1 MGNLKTELKYSYND
15 ISVVP
20 AIISDVCHRGECNP
34 FVHDN
39 MLPLFTAP
47 MDTVVSRTNYKEFY
61 GAGITPILPRTE
73 DLELRK
79 EYAIN
84 GDWAAFSLQEFI
96 DIFCSEEKKVSNGND
111 IKALIDVANGH
122 MACLYE
128 AVRKAKRI
136 HGRLITI
143 MVGNI
148 ANPETY
154 RVAAEAGVDYVRCGI
169 GSGAGCFD
177 DGTTITLKDGLKK
190 PIEEVCVGD
199 EVLTHN
205 GTYKTVLS
213 RTRFKTKDKKLKINN
228 EITCT
233 EDHKFYVINKKDK
246 DAVNDDNLEKYA
258 FWVEASSLDKEKH
271 LLIKRKNNV

>member
-1 MGNLKTELKYSYND
+1 MGILRTELKYSYND

-96 DIFCSEEKKVSNGND
+96 DIFCNEEKKVPNGND

-154 RVAAEAGVDYVRCGI
+154 RVAAEAGVDYIRCGI
-169 GSGAGCFD
+169 GSGCFTED
-177 DGTTITLKDGLKK
+177 AVIKTENGDKK
-190 PIEEVCVGD
+190 ISEVSVG
-199 EVLTHN
+199 EKVLTHD
-205 GTYKTVLS
+205 GTYKEV
-213 RTRFKTKDKKLKINN
+213 INTISYKHKGSLAIIN
-228 EITCT
+228 GVKCT
-233 EDHKFYVINKKDK
+233 PEHKFYVINKTDIEN
-246 DAVNDDNLEKYA
+246 ARENLEKYA
-258 FWVEASSLDKEKH
+258 YWIEANKLDKEKH
-271 LLIKRKNNV
+271 LLIKSE